1 MRPKMVDLRDY
12 VPGGKRLP
20 SWLINLGERFL
31 GFHALNKAHA
41 RIEDDWDAGSS
52 ENFFRLACHYLKLH
66 YDLTG
71 LENIPREGPCVIVAN
86 HPHGMSDGLMFG
98 DIAMLVRD
106 DIRIVVN
113 EFLDCVRGMRPYE
126 IKVDVYG
133 GEEATRANLAGMRE
147 ILKWLKGGHCLLVFP
162 SGSAATWSGRDG
174 CVVDDPWQKNI
185 ASLIRKT
192 GATVVPMH
200 ISGHT
205 GTLFQLV
212 SVVAKEKRSGLLAR
226 EIKRDGRMRHSI
238 HLGKPISPS
247 EMRLLEDD
255 QALSDYLRLRTMLLR
270 YPGTPHGPVI
280 SMPPKD
286 KSDAKAQP
294 ASLVGSEPSRP
305 AGQPDAPAQEPIAEG
320 ARADELAAE
329 IARLPEECLIYR
341 SDANPLCVYA
351 LEARHSELLMR
362 ELGIQRERTFRAVGE
377 GSGRSCDLDRCD
389 AHYTQL
395 VMWDAREKRLA
406 GAYRVG
412 RVDQILKQRGLE
424 GLYNA
429 EFFRFGER
437 MKEIFPRSL
446 ELGRAF
452 ITPEYQRLATSLDTL
467 WMGIGHFINRYP
479 DYRYLFGTVSI
490 SGAYSDTSRALIM
503 AFLQQHYMCSSLA
516 GDATALTP
524 PTHLKLRSEDLRL
537 LPTALP
543 DLQTLN
549 TVVAGIEADGKGIP
563 VLLRQYIRLGGRMV
577 AFNIDASFGNT
588 LDCLVVTD
596 LEQTPERL
604 FRRYRGIRLQKP
616 EEEKA

>member
-31 GFHALNKAHA
+31 GFHALNEAHA

-52 ENFFRLACHYLKLH
+52 ENFFRLACHHLKLH

-98 DIAMLVRD
+98 DVAMLVRD

-133 GEEATRANLAGMRE
+133 GEEATRANMAGMRE

-162 SGSAATWSGRDG
+162 SGSAATWSGADG

-200 ISGHT
+200 ISGRT
-205 GTLFQLV
+205 GMLFQLV

-226 EIKRDGRMRHSI
+226 EIKRDRRMRHVI
-238 HLGKPISPS
+238 RLGKPITPS
-247 EMRLLEDD
+247 EMRLLNDD

-270 YPGTPHGPVI
+270 YPGTPHGAVLP
-280 SMPPKD
+280 MP
-286 KSDAKAQP
+286 S
-294 ASLVGSEPSRP
+294 ASSEPSPQP
-305 AGQPDAPAQEPIAEG
+305 AASTSGDGSQTTQCHSQDEQEPIAPG
-320 ARADELAAE
+320 ASPDELAAE
-329 IARLPEECLIYR
+329 IARLPEDCLIYR
-341 SDANPLCVYA
+341 SEANPLCVYA

-377 GSGRSCDLDRCD
+377 GSGNSCDLDRCD
-389 AHYTQL
+389 THYTQL

-412 RVDQILKQRGLE
+412 RVDQILATRGLD

-437 MKEIFPRSL
+437 MKQIFPRSL

-490 SGAYSDTSRALIM
+490 SEAYSDTSRALIM
-503 AFLQQHYMCSSLA
+503 AFLQQHYMCDSLG
-516 GDATALTP
+516 GDAVALTP

-537 LPTALP
+537 LPTAIP

-563 VLLRQYIRLGGRMV
+563 VLLRQYLRLGGRMV
-577 AFNIDASFGNT
+577 SFNIDADFGNT

-604 FRRYRGIRLQKP
+604 FRRYRGIRPQKP